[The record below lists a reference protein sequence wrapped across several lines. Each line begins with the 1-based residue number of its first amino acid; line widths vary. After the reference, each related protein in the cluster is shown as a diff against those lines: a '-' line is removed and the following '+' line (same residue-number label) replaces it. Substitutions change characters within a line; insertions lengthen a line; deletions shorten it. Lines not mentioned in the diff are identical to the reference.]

1 MSNIVTIKIP
11 DQFYETLQH
20 FAISTD
26 LDPKDIARK
35 LLLYVLKHQ
44 QEDIDQMLNKM
55 NHY

>member
-1 MSNIVTIKIP
+1 MKTMITIAVP
-11 DQFYETLQH
+11 DHLYEALQH
-20 FAISTD
+20 FAISCE
-26 LDPKDIARK
+26 LEPRDIARK

>member
-1 MSNIVTIKIP
+1 MSNIVSIKIP
-11 DQFYETLQH
+11 DQLYEALQH

-26 LDPKDIARK
+26 LEPKDIARK

>member
-1 MSNIVTIKIP
+1 MSNIVSIKIP
-11 DQFYETLQH
+11 DHFYEVIQH
-20 FAISTD
+20 FAISSE
-26 LDPKDIARK
+26 LEPRDIARK

>member
-1 MSNIVTIKIP
+1 MSNIVSIKIP
-11 DQFYETLQH
+11 DQLYEVIQH
-20 FAISTD
+20 FAISSE
-26 LDPKDIARK
+26 LEPKDIARK

>member
-11 DQFYETLQH
+11 DQLYEALQH

-26 LDPKDIARK
+26 LEPKDIARK

>member
-1 MSNIVTIKIP
+1 MSNIVSIKIP
-11 DQFYETLQH
+11 DHFYEALQH

-26 LDPKDIARK
+26 LEPRDIARK

>member
-1 MSNIVTIKIP
+1 MSNIVSIKIP
-11 DQFYETLQH
+11 DQLYEVIQH
-20 FAISTD
+20 FAISCE
-26 LDPKDIARK
+26 LEPKDIARK

>member
-1 MSNIVTIKIP
+1 MSNIVSIKIP
-11 DQFYETLQH
+11 DHFYEVIQH

-26 LDPKDIARK
+26 LEPKDIARK

-44 QEDIDQMLNKM
+44 QEDIDQMLYKM

>member
-1 MSNIVTIKIP
+1 MKTMITIPVP
-11 DQFYETLQH
+11 DTLYEVIQH

-26 LDPKDIARK
+26 LEPKDIARK

>member
-1 MSNIVTIKIP
+1 MKTMTTIPVP
-11 DQFYETLQH
+11 DHLYEVLQH
-20 FAISTD
+20 YALASE

>member
-1 MSNIVTIKIP
+1 MSNIVSIKIP
-11 DQFYETLQH
+11 DQFYEVIQH
-20 FAISTD
+20 FAISCE
-26 LDPKDIARK
+26 LEPKDIARK

>member
-1 MSNIVTIKIP
+1 MCNIVTIKIP
-11 DQFYETLQH
+11 DQLYEALQH

-26 LDPKDIARK
+26 LEPKDIARK

-44 QEDIDQMLNKM
+44 QEDIDQMLNTM